1 MSDVNHNPN
10 PTPDAPPPRPLGPN
24 PPVHVEYVG
33 EKPLP
38 AGSAVTKE
46 VRTEEIARESPEGR
60 PADAEIGSRGLKGMV
75 LVLAAATLVAAVLLG
90 VFASVP
96 LGLAVAGLGI
106 VFLLINPTIGAALVR
121 SKERGRVEDRHGER
135 TPRGA

>member
-1 MSDVNHNPN
+1 
-10 PTPDAPPPRPLGPN
+10 
-24 PPVHVEYVG
+24 
-33 EKPLP
+33 
-38 AGSAVTKE
+38 
-46 VRTEEIARESPEGR
+46 
-60 PADAEIGSRGLKGMV
+60 MV